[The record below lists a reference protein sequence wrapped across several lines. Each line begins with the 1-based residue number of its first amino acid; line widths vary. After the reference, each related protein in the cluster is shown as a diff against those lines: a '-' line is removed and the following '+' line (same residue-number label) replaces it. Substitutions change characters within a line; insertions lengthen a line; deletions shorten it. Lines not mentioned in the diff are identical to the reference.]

1 MTAPTMQVL
10 VGFQTTT
17 AFGTPF
23 LLNDAFFGVL
33 NTAGRGTLGGLQYAD
48 LTDIVES
55 VNITRGRNRQLD
67 QFNAGTATVSFNN
80 ATRILDPLNTASI
93 YYPFVLPRCP
103 IIILANGIPIYTG
116 LVTDWDIEYDI
127 ANQDMMY
134 ASCSDQFTVL
144 ANQALNA
151 VTPAVESSSARINTV
166 LDLPEIVYQGP
177 REVTTGSST
186 LGAFAIEQDTN
197 CLNYLQQVTTS
208 EQGYLYVASDGTLTF
223 KGRTSVLNPVANAT
237 FTYDGTGIPYQTLL
251 NEYGDEL
258 LYNYIVTESPAGAAQ
273 TTSDADS
280 INLYQAQQYS
290 VLDLLNS
297 STIEVG
303 DLGDYLLGKYR
314 NPALRFNGLST
325 QLAALT
331 ETQQN
336 VCFNLDLT
344 DICTVTKNFVT
355 GTPSDLSQ
363 TLIVSG
369 VSHNIVPGSHIVSY
383 TFESTDGNQYLT
395 LDDAIFGLLAGLAY
409 DASLQY
415 DQAGFIYNNSS
426 NGNLLGW

>member
-1 MTAPTMQVL
+1 MTTPVMQVL

-17 AFGTPF
+17 GFGTPF

-33 NTAGRGTLGGLQYAD
+33 DTADRGTLGGLQYAD
-48 LTDIVES
+48 LTSLVES

-80 ATRILDPLNTASI
+80 ASRILDPLNTASI

-116 LVTDWDIEYDI
+116 LITDWNLEYDI

-134 ASCSDQFTVL
+134 AACSDQFTVL

-151 VTPAVESSSARINTV
+151 LTPSQELSSARINTV
-166 LDLPEIVYQGP
+166 LNLPEILYQGP

-186 LGAFAIEQDTN
+186 LGAFAIEQDAN
-197 CLNYLQQVTTS
+197 CLNYLQQITTS
-208 EQGYLYVASDGTLTF
+208 EQGYLYIASDGTLTF
-223 KGRTSVLNPVANAT
+223 KGRTSVLNPVADAM

-258 LYNYIVTESPAGAAQ
+258 LYNYIVTESPAGPAE
-273 TTSDADS
+273 TTSDTTS
-280 INLYQAQQYS
+280 INLYQTQQYS

-297 STIEVG
+297 AVSEVAS
-303 DLGDYLLGKYR
+303 LGDYLLGKYR
-314 NPALRFNGLST
+314 NPVLRFNGLST

-369 VSHNIVPGSHIVSY
+369 VSHNIVPGSHVISY

-395 LDDAIFGLLAGLAY
+395 LDDIIFGTLDNNLLA
-409 DASLQY
+409 
-415 DQAGFIYNNSS
+415 F
-426 NGNLLGW
+426 